1 MTDSGPLRAPTG
13 ASSLATGGYASLL
26 RSTNLERQQVGLPGT
41 IDTNKLTKAYIKA
54 SLVICAKIEK
64 FV

>member
-1 MTDSGPLRAPTG
+1 MH
-13 ASSLATGGYASLL
+13 SLL

-54 SLVICAKIEK
+54 
-64 FV
+64 